1 MRGAPIGV
9 FDSGMGGLSVLR
21 ALRSE
26 MPHERFIYYGDNA
39 NAPYGP
45 RPREEIED
53 LALKVAREL
62 CARGAKA
69 LVVACNT
76 ATAAALEALRAG
88 LDVPVIG
95 MAPDLEGA
103 RACAGDGPVIVFAT
117 QATLSL
123 PLYRDMRSRLC
134 PDAVSIPAPELV
146 MMVERGVL
154 CGPEPEA
161 YFREKLRPWLSRRI
175 GAVVLGC
182 THFAFLRA
190 PLEAVVPGV
199 AVLDGVAP
207 VLRRVRDAL
216 ARADALCEAG
226 EGSVEV
232 LSSSEDAAVL
242 ARMRALLAAPAR

>member
-26 MPHERFIYYGDNA
+26 MPYESFIYYGDNA

-103 RACAGDGPVIVFAT
+103 RVRGGRAGD
-117 QATLSL
+117 
-123 PLYRDMRSRLC
+123 RLC
-134 PDAVSIPAPELV
+134 HAGDAVASA
-146 MMVERGVL
+146 
-154 CGPEPEA
+154 
-161 YFREKLRPWLSRRI
+161 LS
-175 GAVVLGC
+175 GHAL
-182 THFAFLRA
+182 A
-190 PLEAVVPGV
+190 PLPGRGLHPRAGACDDGRARRAV
-199 AVLDGVAP
+199 
-207 VLRRVRDAL
+207 
-216 ARADALCEAG
+216 RAGA
-226 EGSVEV
+226 
-232 LSSSEDAAVL
+232 
-242 ARMRALLAAPAR
+242 